1 MENAYTPRCYP
12 IGIQTFERLRKENY
26 LYIDKTDLVWKI
38 TKVSPYVFLS
48 RPRRFGKSLLSSTL
62 AAYFQGRKD
71 LFEGLK
77 IMELEQEWETC
88 PVIHLDL
95 SEAKN
100 KQTVEDL
107 RDMLLL
113 LMKPMVAKYG
123 RDEDEKSPGTLLKG
137 LIRRAYEQTGKQV
150 AVIIDEY
157 DAPLLDVLHDDRLK
171 EFRIVLQE
179 FFQTLKASEAMV
191 KF

>member
-1 MENAYTPRCYP
+1 MENAYTPGRYP

-77 IMELEQEWETC
+77 IMELEQEWETY

-113 LMKPMVAKYG
+113 LMKPMVAK
-123 RDEDEKSPGTLLKG
+123 
-137 LIRRAYEQTGKQV
+137 
-150 AVIIDEY
+150 
-157 DAPLLDVLHDDRLK
+157 
-171 EFRIVLQE
+171 
-179 FFQTLKASEAMV
+179 
-191 KF
+191 